1 MSIRK
6 RVWKSAG
13 EDKTAWVVDYVDQYG
28 KRRLKTFDLRK
39 DAESWTVTAR
49 HEIATGVHAPN
60 AKTTVEEAVRM
71 WIAHCVDDGLE
82 RSTIEQRRRH
92 LQLHIAPFIGRIKLA
107 ELTTPRVNAFL
118 DQLRDSDQP
127 RSVAMRRKILTSLS
141 TALSFARGRGLV
153 AQNVALGVK
162 VRSDDR
168 QKASGPLKAG
178 RDFPAKA
185 NLRLLIDRAPDF
197 WRPFIVTAIFTGMRA
212 SELRGLRWSDVD
224 FENAAIHV
232 GQRADTWGK
241 MGPPKS
247 AAGKRDIPLTPLV
260 VNALK
265 QRKLSGQANSD
276 DLVFTNSHGRVI
288 AYSNFHT
295 YVWQPL
301 LEACGLDYE
310 FHSLRHAA
318 ASLFIETLGWSPKRI
333 QAVMGHSSITMTFD
347 RYGHLF
353 DTKDDQAAMN
363 VLRRQWW
370 LSDVLESSVWC
381 WGGLRSKQIRA
392 IR

>member
-13 EDKTAWVVDYVDQYG
+13 EDKTAWVVDYVDQHG
-28 KRRLKTFDLRK
+28 RRRLKTFELQK
-39 DAESWTVTAR
+39 DAKAWSVTAG

-60 AKTTVEEAVRM
+60 AKTTVEEAVRS
-71 WIAHCVDDGLE
+71 WIAHCVDEGLE
-82 RSTIEQRRRH
+82 RSTIEQRQRH
-92 LQLHIAPFIGRIKLA
+92 LRLHIAPFIGRVKLA
-107 ELTTPRVNAFL
+107 GLTTPRVNGFM
-118 DQLRDSDQP
+118 DQLRDSG

-141 TALSFARGRGLV
+141 TALSFAKGRGLV

-162 VRSDDR
+162 VRSDER
-168 QKASGPLKAG
+168 HKATGPLKAG
-178 RDFPAKA
+178 RDFPTKA
-185 NLRLLIDRAPDF
+185 DLKLLIDHAPER

-212 SELRGLRWSDVD
+212 SELRGLHWCDVD
-224 FENAAIHV
+224 LEKATIHV
-232 GQRADTWGK
+232 AQRADTWGK

-260 VNALK
+260 VNTL
-265 QRKLSGQANSD
+265 RQAQNNGE
-276 DLVFTNSHGRVI
+276 LVFTNSSGRTI

-301 LEACGLDYE
+301 LDACGLDYE

-318 ASLFIETLGWSPKRI
+318 ASLFIELGWQPKRI

-353 DTKDDQAAMN
+353 PQGDISADMRRLEAAI
-363 VLRRQWW
+363 V
-370 LSDVLESSVWC
+370 
-381 WGGLRSKQIRA
+381 A
-392 IR
+392 